1 MARRPTLARLL
12 AALAA
17 LLLLAAPAV
26 AAPKK
31 KSSRAKRPAAPPP
44 LVWHAEFLD
53 GRPISS
59 AKSDEPINPASVV
72 KVATT
77 WWALEHLGPDHRFET
92 RFLTDADAAAK
103 AGVVAGDL
111 LVEGGSDPD
120 FHAENAF
127 RVALAL
133 NERGIRKFAG
143 NLVVDDAF
151 WMGWENGSAGTER
164 DPTRR
169 AARMGTRLRAA
180 LDPARWTEATRRTW
194 RTFAAREGLP
204 ASKPPSVKITGTI
217 RKAEALPADAVEL
230 AVHRSKPLAETLRR
244 FNCHSN
250 NDIERVAEVDG
261 SVDEIEAL
269 VAGEVGAGVALE
281 TASGLGHNRLT
292 PRQIVQMLRQFRDSA
307 ESHHLGVEQLL
318 SVAGCDSGTVTRFYP
333 RLSTGANATSLAAK
347 TGTLTTTDGGIAV
360 LAGFLST
367 AEGEIVFA
375 VAAPRAGGRLKS
387 ARRAQETWILRMLE
401 SHGGPATRICAPP
414 IPTSDSGAEV
424 EPIG

>member
-1 MARRPTLARLL
+1 MTRRPSLARLL

-17 LLLLAAPAV
+17 ALLLAAPAA

-31 KSSRAKRPAAPPP
+31 KPSRAKRPAPPPP

-53 GRPISS
+53 GRPVSS

-77 WWALEHLGPDHRFET
+77 WWALEHLGPDHRFDT
-92 RFLTDADAAAK
+92 RFFTEANAEAK
-103 AGVVAGDL
+103 GGVIAGDL

-133 NERGIRKFAG
+133 NERGIRRFAG

-180 LDPARWTEATRRTW
+180 LDPARWTAATRNAW
-194 RTFAAREGLP
+194 RAFAAREGLP
-204 ASKPPSVKITGTI
+204 VSKPPSVKITGTI
-217 RKAEALPADAVEL
+217 RRAESIPEDTVEL

-250 NDIERVAEVDG
+250 NDIERVAEGDG

-269 VAGEVGAGVALE
+269 VAEGVGAGVALE

-292 PRQIVQMLRQFRDSA
+292 PRQIVGMLRQFRDSA
-307 ESHHLGVEQLL
+307 EAHHLGVEQLL
-318 SVAGCDSGTVTRFYP
+318 SVAGCDSGTVTRFFP
-333 RLSTGANATSLAAK
+333 RLATGANATSLAAK

-367 AEGEIVFA
+367 SEGEIVFA

-387 ARRAQETWILRMLE
+387 ARRAQEKWLLEMLD

-414 IPTSDSGAEV
+414 LPTSDTGAEI